1 MATGKE
7 VQKPDQLVQIEDKE
21 EKYDILE
28 NNISNIKSYI
38 LEKTL

>member
-7 VQKPDQLVQIEDKE
+7 VQPPIQFSKIEDKE

-28 NNISNIKSYI
+28 NDISKIKNYI
-38 LEKTL
+38 LEKIA

>member
-7 VQKPDQLVQIEDKE
+7 VQTPNQLSEIEDKE

-28 NNISNIKSYI
+28 NDISNIKNYI
-38 LEKTL
+38 LKIAL

>member
-7 VQKPDQLVQIEDKE
+7 VKRPIQLSKIEDKE

-28 NNISNIKSYI
+28 KDISKIKNYI
-38 LEKTL
+38 LEKIV